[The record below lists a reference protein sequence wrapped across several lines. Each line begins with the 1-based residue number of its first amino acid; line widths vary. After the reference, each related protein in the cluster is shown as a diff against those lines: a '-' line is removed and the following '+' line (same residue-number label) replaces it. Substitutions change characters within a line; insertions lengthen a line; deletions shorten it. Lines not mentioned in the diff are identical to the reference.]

1 MTSLLPV
8 PITATGTDIVLA
20 DLQDEADAYL
30 RASRS
35 QNTLRAYAS
44 DWKHF
49 TGWCAA
55 HRASALP
62 ADPATVVLYLTDL
75 ARTAKPSTIRRRMS
89 AISVAHQA
97 AGCPTPTNHIAVRSA
112 WAGIRRTKG
121 VAQAGKDA
129 LLTDQIRSMVNA
141 LPDNLLGI
149 RDRCLLLVG
158 FASALRR
165 SELVA
170 LNVQD
175 VADTHDGLV
184 VTVTRSK
191 TDQDGE
197 GRQIGVPYGSN
208 PTTCPVRALRA
219 WLDASNLDAGPLF
232 RPVDRHG
239 QLGVRRLSD
248 RAVALVVKRAAQAAG
263 LNPALVAGHSL
274 RSGMATSAARAG
286 ATEAQI
292 MAQTGHKSLPVLRRY
307 IRRGSLFTD
316 NAASKLGL

>member
-1 MTSLLPV
+1 
-8 PITATGTDIVLA
+8 
-20 DLQDEADAYL
+20 
-30 RASRS
+30 
-35 QNTLRAYAS
+35 
-44 DWKHF
+44 
-49 TGWCAA
+49 
-55 HRASALP
+55 
-62 ADPATVVLYLTDL
+62 
-75 ARTAKPSTIRRRMS
+75 
-89 AISVAHQA
+89 
-97 AGCPTPTNHIAVRSA
+97 VRSA

-121 VAQAGKDA
+121 VAQVGKDA
-129 LLTDQIRSMVNA
+129 LLTDQIRSMVNV

-170 LNVQD
+170 LNVDD
-175 VADTHDGLV
+175 VADTNDGLV
-184 VTVTRSK
+184 VTVTKSK
-191 TDQDGE
+191 TDQEGE

-208 PTTCPVRALRA
+208 PATCPVRSLRA
-219 WLDASNLDAGPLF
+219 WLDASHLVAGALF

-248 RAVALVVKRAAQAAG
+248 RAVALVVKRAAKATG

-286 ATEAQI
+286 ATEADI
-292 MAQTGHKSLPVLRRY
+292 MRQTGHKSLPVLRRY

-316 NAASKLGL
+316 NPAAKLGL